1 MMAMAGVLPAS
12 AATAATAATTSA
24 ALRQRLQPGIETT
37 DAANAFRFMPA
48 ARSGK
53 NSIGQLPDAAT
64 HAKAASMR
72 PAVSTA
78 KIGEIPPISFPAADM
93 TGYLDAPDGSS
104 YFYTMD
110 YDKESIEHEYFTET
124 IIKGYKIDIYDRNF
138 QLIGSI
144 EDTITLGE
152 NETKVAQV
160 EIATLVTKKFFNN
173 DNNIEVM
180 VAIACN
186 TP

>member
-1 MMAMAGVLPAS
+1 MNKILSTAAVAMMAMAGVLPAS

-24 ALRQRLQPGIETT
+24 ALRQRLQPGIGTT

-78 KIGEIPPISFPAADM
+78 KIGEISPISFPAADM
-93 TGYLDAPDGSS
+93 TG
-104 YFYTMD
+104 
-110 YDKESIEHEYFTET
+110 
-124 IIKGYKIDIYDRNF
+124 
-138 QLIGSI
+138 
-144 EDTITLGE
+144 
-152 NETKVAQV
+152 
-160 EIATLVTKKFFNN
+160 
-173 DNNIEVM
+173 
-180 VAIACN
+180 
-186 TP
+186 